1 MTTRLADRLAAARR
15 RYFVGRQAEKQLF
28 QAALTADEPPF
39 FVLHLYGPG
48 GVGKTSLLHELLDLA
63 RAVGAQT
70 LYMDARNVD
79 PTPDSF
85 LAALALALGLPPT
98 ADPLAALVAQPQR
111 TVIAVDTYETLTSL
125 EPWLRESFLPQLPAQ
140 VLTVLAG
147 RTPPTAQWRTD
158 PGWQSVVRLLPLRNL
173 TPDESHAYLKA
184 RTVTAAEHETITR
197 FTHGHPLA
205 ISLVADVL
213 EQNPELRFEP
223 TTTPDLVRTLLERF
237 VQETPSPAHRLA
249 LEASALVRQ
258 MTESLLAAMLEM
270 TDVHEIFLWL
280 RELSFMEAGK
290 QGLFPHDL
298 VREALTADLRW
309 RNPDW
314 YAELHRRARAYYSER
329 LSQTQGLHQRRILL
343 DFVFLHRDNLV
354 LRPYFESFFEGHEA
368 SALWLDRMTTAD
380 WPALLE
386 MVRRYEGKGS
396 AALAEYWFARQP
408 QGVVVVRDAQQQ
420 AQGFLLTVAL
430 HEATPEELAA
440 DPATQAAWLTLRR
453 QHPLRSGELALY
465 FRFWVDREN
474 YQEMSPVQSRL
485 FLLCLQ
491 TYLTTPGL
499 ACTFFACADP
509 DFWLPIF
516 TYADLARTP
525 EADFTVEGRTYG
537 VYHHDWRMVS
547 PTAWLEL
554 MAEREVALGMVDLP
568 TTGRAPT
575 APLLVLS
582 QPDFA
587 EAVRG
592 ALRHL
597 TRPSELQHNPLIRSR
612 LVIDATGPEAP
623 VADRA
628 AALQGLV
635 RSAVEQLHSS
645 PKQTKLYRAL
655 YHTYLQPAAT
665 QELASELLDVPFS
678 SYRRHLKAGVDEV
691 VDLLWQHELNSGT

>member
-1 MTTRLADRLAAARR
+1 MTVRLADRLAAARR
-15 RYFVGRQAEKQLF
+15 HYFVGRQTEKELF
-28 QAALTADEPPF
+28 QAALTAAEPPF
-39 FVLHLYGPG
+39 LILHLYGPG

-63 RAVGAQT
+63 RNAGAQA
-70 LYMDARNVD
+70 LYIDARNVD

-85 LAALALALGLPPT
+85 LATLAAALGLSPT
-98 ADPLAALVAQPQR
+98 ADPLAALAAQSQR
-111 TVIAVDTYETLTSL
+111 IVIAVDTYETLTAL
-125 EPWLRESFLPQLPAQ
+125 EPWLRESFLPQLPAH

-147 RTPPTAQWRTD
+147 RTAPAAQWRTD
-158 PGWQSVVRLLPLRNL
+158 PGWQSVVKLLPLRNL
-173 TPDESHAYLKA
+173 TPDESRAYLSA
-184 RTVTAAEHETITR
+184 RTVTAVEHESITR

-213 EQNPELRFEP
+213 EHNPDLRFEP
-223 TTTPDLVRTLLERF
+223 TTTPDIVRTLLERF

-270 TDVHEIFLWL
+270 GDVHEIFRWL

-329 LSQTQGLHQRRILL
+329 LSQTHGLHQRRILL
-343 DFVFLHRDNLV
+343 EFVFLHRDNLV
-354 LRPYFESFFEGHEA
+354 LRPYFESFFEGYEL
-368 SALWLDRMTTAD
+368 STLWLDRMTAAD
-380 WPALLE
+380 RPALVS
-386 MVRRYEGKGS
+386 MVRQHEGEGS
-396 AALAEYWFARQP
+396 ARLADYWFTQQP
-408 QGVVVVRDAQQQ
+408 QGAVVVRDAHQQV
-420 AQGFLLTVAL
+420 QGFLLTVAL
-430 HEATPEELAA
+430 HEATPEVLAA
-440 DPATQAAWLTLRR
+440 DPATGAAWLTVRR
-453 QHPLRSGELALY
+453 QRPLRPGDLALY
-465 FRFWVDREN
+465 FRFWLDRET
-474 YQEMSPVQSRL
+474 YQEMSPVQSRI

-516 TYADLARTP
+516 TYAELERTP
-525 EADFTVEGRTYG
+525 EADFTVDGRTYG
-537 VYHHDWRMVS
+537 VYSYDWRVTS
-547 PTAWLEL
+547 PTAWLER

-568 TTGRAPT
+568 TTARAPA

-587 EAVRG
+587 EAVRS
-592 ALRHL
+592 ALRHF
-597 TRPSELQHNPLIRSR
+597 TRLSELHDNPLVRSR
-612 LVIDATGPEAP
+612 LVLDATGPEAP
-623 VADRA
+623 IADRA
-628 AALQGLV
+628 AALQSLL
-635 RSAVEQLHSS
+635 RAAVEQLQAS

-665 QELASELLDVPFS
+665 QELVAELLDVPFS
-678 SYRRHLKAGVDEV
+678 SYRRHLKTGIDEV
-691 VDLLWQHELNSGT
+691 VDLLWRRELSSGM